1 MIVVDRSALVAHS
14 AHEMYALVADVES
27 YPEFLPWCGRAVVS
41 VNEPGRTVATLHINF
56 HGLKKEFTTENVKQ
70 PGVRIDM
77 TLVTGP
83 FRSLEG
89 SWLFIPLSEKAC
101 KVEFKLR
108 YQFASVLVEKAAGSA
123 FQDITDTFVDAFV
136 RRADEKFG
144 GA

>member
-14 AHEMYALVADVES
+14 AQKMYALVADVES
-27 YPEFLPWCGRAVVS
+27 YPQFLPWCDRAVVS
-41 VNEPGRTVATLHINF
+41 VNEPSRTVATLHINF
-56 HGLKKEFTTENVKQ
+56 RGLKKEFTTENLNQ

-77 TLVTGP
+77 RLVSGP

-89 SWLFIPLSEKAC
+89 SWLFIPLWEKAC

-108 YQFASVLVEKAAGSA
+108 YRFASALVEKAAGSA

-136 RRADEKFG
+136 RRADERFG
-144 GA
+144 SA

>member
-14 AHEMYALVADVES
+14 AQKMYALVADVES
-27 YPEFLPWCGRAVVS
+27 YPQFLPWCDRAVVS

-56 HGLKKEFTTENVKQ
+56 RGLKKEFTTENLNQ

-77 TLVTGP
+77 RLVSGP

-89 SWLFIPLSEKAC
+89 IWVFVPLSERAC
-101 KVEFKLR
+101 KVEFRLH
-108 YQFASVLVEKAAGSA
+108 YEFASALVEKAAGSA

-144 GA
+144 SP

>member
-1 MIVVDRSALVAHS
+1 MILVARSALVAHS
-14 AHEMYALVADVES
+14 AHEMYALVADGES
-27 YPEFLPWCGRAVVS
+27 SPEFLPWCGRAICS
-41 VNEPGRTVATLHINF
+41 VNEPGPTVATLHINF